1 LFGFFE
7 AGGTL
12 YYVGAA
18 LGALVIVGIIATLV
32 VLLRKAG
39 ADDEEEEFYDEYESY
54 DDVSEGE
61 YDEPDTLSDNYVE
74 EEIQSE
80 SDGGES
86 DPNISVDEDGTEW
99 WEDDQGVWWYRSTD
113 MDDWEVWED

>member
-1 LFGFFE
+1 
-7 AGGTL
+7 
-12 YYVGAA
+12 
-18 LGALVIVGIIATLV
+18 LVIVGIIATLV

-39 ADDEEEEFYDEYESY
+39 ADDEDEEELYEEYDSY
-54 DDVSEGE
+54 DNVSEGE

-80 SDGGES
+80 SDEGES
-86 DPNISVDEDGTEW
+86 EPNISVDEDGTEW
-99 WEDDQGVWWYRSTD
+99 WEDDQGVWWYRSAD